1 MEPQIRFRPFTRMF
15 RLAVLLLLSSALAG
29 CGPSRPPWADGA
41 VIRTEVPDDGRAQNL
56 SDLPRRLLALHNR
69 ERSEAGI
76 PPLSWDARL
85 AADSAAYGPQL
96 ARLGRL
102 AHSPRESRP
111 GQGENLW
118 MGTAGA
124 FSVEEMVG
132 GWAGER
138 RLFRPGI
145 FPDDLARHDARRLR
159 TPPGVGLRFPHLPL
173 RAGRKRRR
181 TARSLKP
188 QERAA
193 CRCASLASKVR
204 TTFSGGALSSRLTM
218 MAAVPQRRNPGPIS

>member
-1 MEPQIRFRPFTRMF
+1 MEPQISFRPFTRMF
-15 RLAVLLLLSSALAG
+15 RLAFLLLLSSAVAG

-69 ERSEAGI
+69 ERSEAGV

-145 FPDDLARHDARRLR
+145 FPDVSSSGHWADVAHY
-159 TPPGVGLRFPHLPL
+159 TQMIWPGTTSVGCALH
-173 RAGRKRRR
+173 RASG
-181 TARSLKP
+181 SDFLI
-188 QERAA
+188 
-193 CRCASLASKVR
+193 CRYAPAGNVVGQR
-204 TTFSGGALSSRLTM
+204 
-218 MAAVPQRRNPGPIS
+218 VP